1 MGRVFCSSCLYWVDN
16 IIKARLNIQIAEDE
30 EDSQEEQEEKEKEEG
45 DKIEE
50 IEKKNDIEEQDMSM
64 DAEKLIDETYEAMQ
78 HTYEEINYDKVTPK
92 RLYPDLHAVEKEQE
106 EKKEK
111 KDIVCFLLKRGNCR
125 FGERCHYKHP
135 KICHN
140 YEIYGKCA
148 SLDGNMSEGKDCKYN
163 KKCRFMHPIE
173 MKNENQNRIINE
185 KYEERKKELKMKEKN
200 KQKIRYEMPTQKVE
214 ASAPKYIERKQ
225 CIYDAKGWCK
235 YGDNCKFTHRVNKYE
250 EGTKQCIYDARGWC
264 KFGDN
269 CKFKH
274 KMNKFESGRA
284 NVLEKLDFLMAEYM
298 EMKRMTYQNR
308 KETWENPY

>member
-50 IEKKNDIEEQDMSM
+50 IEKKNDNEEQDMSM

-78 HTYEEINYDKVTPK
+78 HSYEEINYDKVTPK

-106 EKKEK
+106 KKEK
-111 KDIVCFLLKRGNCR
+111 KDIVCTLLKRGNCR

-148 SLDGNMSEGKDCKYN
+148 SLDGYNNDCNDLHPKICKNMSEGKRCKFN
-163 KKCRFMHPIE
+163 KRCRYMHP
-173 MKNENQNRIINE
+173 
-185 KYEERKKELKMKEKN
+185 
-200 KQKIRYEMPTQKVE
+200 V
-214 ASAPKYIERKQ
+214 
-225 CIYDAKGWCK
+225 
-235 YGDNCKFTHRVNKYE
+235 
-250 EGTKQCIYDARGWC
+250 
-264 KFGDN
+264 
-269 CKFKH
+269 
-274 KMNKFESGRA
+274 
-284 NVLEKLDFLMAEYM
+284 
-298 EMKRMTYQNR
+298 
-308 KETWENPY
+308 